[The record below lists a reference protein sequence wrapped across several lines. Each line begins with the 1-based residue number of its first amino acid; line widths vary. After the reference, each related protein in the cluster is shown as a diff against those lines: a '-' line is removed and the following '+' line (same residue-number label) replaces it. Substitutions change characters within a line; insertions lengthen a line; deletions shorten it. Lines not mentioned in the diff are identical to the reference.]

1 MCWICSEHRS
11 SCNVKSKA
19 LRASQLKEN
28 LDTFDIRAGSGLFF
42 QGTRRSASQR
52 VGGHEQLICN
62 QNLFGESK
70 DVNYCEYIYIY
81 IWLHLLIYD
90 ELCPEE
96 FRAKEMNRYE
106 YDRLSDTSSISS
118 VSFRRI
124 SSQGKKAHFATTGN
138 VAVWNLSF
146 LWFWLASCWIVGWC
160 WMHILRPSKIPH
172 VAVRGYLDGAILP
185 CTSRSSPSCILPA
198 LHGVRWSL
206 HMFWTFSAQIG
217 TNARFMLSID
227 CAASFYL
234 WHGTRLFEQF
244 VEHKGIKLLN

>member
-1 MCWICSEHRS
+1 MWIIVS
-11 SCNVKSKA
+11 
-19 LRASQLKEN
+19 
-28 LDTFDIRAGSGLFF
+28 
-42 QGTRRSASQR
+42 
-52 VGGHEQLICN
+52 
-62 QNLFGESK
+62 
-70 DVNYCEYIYIY
+70 IYIY
-81 IWLHLLIYD
+81 IFDYICWCMMIY
-90 ELCPEE
+90 EE
-96 FRAKEMNRYE
+96 FRAKEMNTYE

-118 VSFRRI
+118 VWFRRI

-138 VAVWNLSF
+138 IAVWNLSF

-217 TNARFMLSID
+217 TNARSCFL
-227 CAASFYL
+227 
-234 WHGTRLFEQF
+234 
-244 VEHKGIKLLN
+244 

>member
-1 MCWICSEHRS
+1 MRWLCAMLLHLFLVTPALHFSHGHILVVWSCS
-11 SCNVKSKA
+11 VKSKA
-19 LRASQLKEN
+19 IRASQLKDVKGKN

-81 IWLHLLIYD
+81 LITFVD
-90 ELCPEE
+90 LWWIMSEE

-118 VSFRRI
+118 VWFRCI
-124 SSQGKKAHFATTGN
+124 SSRGKKAHFATTGN
-138 VAVWNLSF
+138 IAVWNLSF

-160 WMHILRPSKIPH
+160 WMHILRPSNIPH

-185 CTSRSSPSCILPA
+185 CTSSPSGILPA

-217 TNARFMLSID
+217 TNARSCFL
-227 CAASFYL
+227 
-234 WHGTRLFEQF
+234 
-244 VEHKGIKLLN
+244 